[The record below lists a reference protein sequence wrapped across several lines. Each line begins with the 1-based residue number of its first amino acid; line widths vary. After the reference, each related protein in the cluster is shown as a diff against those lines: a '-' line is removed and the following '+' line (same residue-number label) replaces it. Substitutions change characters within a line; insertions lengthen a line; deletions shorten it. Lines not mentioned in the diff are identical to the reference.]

1 MNSKRKDLSVKNSS
15 RLPKVKSDLIED
27 LRQMIEKTR
36 QSVALAINSSL
47 TVLYWKIG
55 HRIRSEILQ
64 DKRADYG
71 KEIVATVSRQLA
83 TEFGQGFAEKSLRRM
98 LQFAEV
104 FPDEQIVATLM
115 RQLSWSHFIEL
126 IPIKDALKRDFYAEM
141 CRIEKWNVRN
151 LRKKISSML
160 YERTA
165 ISRKPEQLAQAE
177 LELLKKSDQL
187 SPNLVF
193 RDPYVL
199 EFLNL
204 NDHYLEKDLE
214 DAIMRELEQ
223 FLLEL
228 GGGFC
233 FVARQKRIIVDDE
246 DFHLDLLF
254 FHRKLKRLI
263 AIELKIDDFRPEYK
277 GQMEL
282 YLRWLDKYE
291 RGPEEEPP
299 MGLILCAGKKNER
312 IELLELDR
320 SGIHVAE
327 YLTALPSKKVLQ
339 EKLHKAIEHARQ
351 RFESDEIGEKE

>member
-1 MNSKRKDLSVKNSS
+1 M
-15 RLPKVKSDLIED
+15 
-27 LRQMIEKTR
+27 RQLIEKTR

-98 LQFAEV
+98 LQFVEV

-151 LRKKISSML
+151 LRKKIGSML

-165 ISRKPEQLAQAE
+165 LSRKPEQLAQAE

-199 EFLNL
+199 EVRHDIIINILIQ
-204 NDHYLEKDLE
+204 DERTLE
-214 DAIMRELEQ
+214 
-223 FLLEL
+223 
-228 GGGFC
+228 
-233 FVARQKRIIVDDE
+233 
-246 DFHLDLLF
+246 
-254 FHRKLKRLI
+254 RKCL
-263 AIELKIDDFRPEYK
+263 
-277 GQMEL
+277 
-282 YLRWLDKYE
+282 
-291 RGPEEEPP
+291 
-299 MGLILCAGKKNER
+299 
-312 IELLELDR
+312 
-320 SGIHVAE
+320 S
-327 YLTALPSKKVLQ
+327 
-339 EKLHKAIEHARQ
+339 
-351 RFESDEIGEKE
+351 

>member
-1 MNSKRKDLSVKNSS
+1 MNSKRKDLIVKKANKS
-15 RLPKVKSDLIED
+15 PKIKNDLIDD

-36 QSVALAINSSL
+36 QSIALAINTSL
-47 TVLYWKIG
+47 TALYWKIG
-55 HRIRSEILQ
+55 HRIRSEVLL

-98 LQFAEV
+98 LQFVEV

-165 ISRKPEQLAQAE
+165 LSRKPEQLAQAE

-233 FVARQKRIIVDDE
+233 FVARQKRIIIDNE

-299 MGLILCAGKKNER
+299 MGLILCAGKKDER

-327 YLTALPSKKVLQ
+327 YLTALPSKKMLQ
-339 EKLHKAIEHARQ
+339 DKLHKAIEHARQ
-351 RFESDEIGEKE
+351 RFESEEIGEK